1 MNSFNKCAYCK
12 KTIIVAKNG
21 KKRTSYGSAW
31 LKYYFDQRK
40 IDIKTYKQLHDLCY
54 RELVAKKNS
63 GLLID
68 DLTTSNVS
76 QDQNQSSITNMDV
89 NDEVEVI
96 DRNDCNDEKDDDN
109 DQNEDDDEF
118 SDNEDVEETVYNPET
133 TTDPVLLDYAKISN
147 DRCSTL
153 TGITKNQFLQVW
165 SHIKD
170 FEYPCKMSSING
182 LGFYLTRLR
191 TGLSIQKLAKL
202 IPIASCYQVNF
213 LFIIN
218 FL

>member
-1 MNSFNKCAYCK
+1 MVFAR
-12 KTIIVAKNG
+12 KNC
-21 KKRTSYGSAW
+21 
-31 LKYYFDQRK
+31 F
-40 IDIKTYKQLHDLCY
+40 
-54 RELVAKKNS
+54 
-63 GLLID
+63 GLLWLLRSEPFLKKIP
-68 DLTTSNVS
+68 VS
-76 QDQNQSSITNMDV
+76 
-89 NDEVEVI
+89 
-96 DRNDCNDEKDDDN
+96 
-109 DQNEDDDEF
+109 
-118 SDNEDVEETVYNPET
+118 
-133 TTDPVLLDYAKISN
+133 LDYAKISN

-202 IPIASCYQVNF
+202 IPIASYFQVNF

-218 FL
+218 CL